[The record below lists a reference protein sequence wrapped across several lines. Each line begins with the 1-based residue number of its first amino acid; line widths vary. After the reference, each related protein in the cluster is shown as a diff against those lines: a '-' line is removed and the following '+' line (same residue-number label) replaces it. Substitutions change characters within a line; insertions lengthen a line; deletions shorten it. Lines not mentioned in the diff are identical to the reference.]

1 MEQLEAVTES
11 IEQVPC
17 GVFLLTSTFE
27 NHRSGVLTRWVQRCS
42 VKPHMITI
50 ALPKGLPVEP
60 LIRDS
65 RAFAL
70 CQIGADDILLR
81 RKFAI
86 IPDRNDDPFVT
97 ISTFNAPSGSPIVE
111 RAMSYLDCELVSHI
125 EFDSEY
131 RLYVGLVKHA
141 ALLNRATPAIYYGP
155 NGLSA

>member
-1 MEQLEAVTES
+1 
-11 IEQVPC
+11 
-17 GVFLLTSTFE
+17 
-27 NHRSGVLTRWVQRCS
+27 
-42 VKPHMITI
+42 MIPI

-141 ALLNRATPAIYYGP
+141 ALLNRSTPAIYYGP
-155 NGLSA
+155 TGLSA